1 MAVADAVRHMECLEF
16 DNRIVAI
23 YTGREHCDWGICP
36 DDNTDSY
43 KEVGAL
49 LGIEASD
56 MLRIP
61 QTHTSDVRKIESIHR
76 GEGVV
81 KEVSV
86 AGFDGM
92 VTDEPGILL
101 CTVEADC
108 VPVYIYD
115 PVKSAVAMVH
125 SGWKGTA
132 GEISLKAVNMMI
144 SEYGSKAEDIKV
156 AFGPAICGDCY
167 EFGGELKEEFLTHFT
182 VEETDSFFT
191 PRKDGKYSLDLLKA
205 ISISLMKAGVRQENI
220 MSSGICTYED
230 NNLCSWRRDKEHGKR
245 MLTAIMI
252 KKEGQI

>member
-1 MAVADAVRHMECLEF
+1 MSVADAIRHLECLET

-23 YTGREHCDWGICP
+23 YTGREHCDWGIYP

-43 KEVGAL
+43 KELGRL
-49 LGIEASD
+49 LGIEDAD
-56 MLRIP
+56 MLRIA
-61 QTHTSDVRKIESIHR
+61 QTHSSDVRKIESIHR

-81 KEVSV
+81 RPISV
-86 AGFDGM
+86 TGYDGM

-115 PVKSAVAMVH
+115 PVKCVIGMVH

-132 GEISLKAVNMMI
+132 GEITVKAVDMMI
-144 SEYGSKAEDIKV
+144 SEYGSAPEDIRV

-167 EFGGELKEEFLTHFT
+167 EFGGELKEEFLTHYSL
-182 VEETDSFFT
+182 EETDSFFT
-191 PRKDGKYSLDLLKA
+191 PRSGGKYSLDLLKA
-205 ISISLMKAGVRQENI
+205 INISLVKKGIKAENI

-230 NNLCSWRRDKEHGKR
+230 ENFCSWRRDKEHGKR

-252 KKEGQI
+252 GKEGKI